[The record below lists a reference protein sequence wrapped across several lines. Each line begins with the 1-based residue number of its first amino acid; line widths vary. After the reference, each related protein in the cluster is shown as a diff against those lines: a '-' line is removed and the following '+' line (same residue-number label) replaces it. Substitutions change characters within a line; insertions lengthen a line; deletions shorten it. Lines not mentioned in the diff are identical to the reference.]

1 MIRAYHPDTCAFRY
15 NFNDITVTKA
25 RAYGLHFARML
36 KRLLWFSLFAIATAA
51 QESTNTS
58 NPPLHTVRASAEAVI
73 MARPDRAE
81 VNLAVSNKAE
91 TAQAAAAENAKTSQ
105 KLLDAVKP
113 LVNATGQIRTSGYN
127 LNPDYEYPQGGPPK
141 LTGYRAMNS
150 ILVTL
155 DDLNSVG
162 KIIDTAVQ
170 AGATNVE
177 GVSFTI
183 RNDDTYRSQALA
195 EAAQKAR
202 SSAEAIAQAL
212 NVRVIGVLDAQI
224 VEAPPVHP
232 IALARMVSAG
242 PAPTPITTGPIEVRA
257 SVSVTLQ
264 VEPAAAAGAS
274 P

>member
-1 MIRAYHPDTCAFRY
+1 
-15 NFNDITVTKA
+15 
-25 RAYGLHFARML
+25 ML
-36 KRLLWFSLFAIATAA
+36 KRLLCFSLFAITAGA
-51 QESTNTS
+51 QESTSTS
-58 NPPLHTVRASAEAVI
+58 NAQLHTVRASAEAVV

-81 VNLAVSNKAE
+81 IIFAVSNKAE

-105 KLLDAVKP
+105 KLFDTLKP
-113 LVNATGQIRTSGYN
+113 LVNANGQIRTFGYS
-127 LNPDYEYPQGGPPK
+127 LSPDYEYPQGGSPK

-155 DDLNSVG
+155 DDLNAVG
-162 KIIDTAVQ
+162 KVIDTAVQ

-183 RNDDTYRSQALA
+183 RSDDTYRSQALA
-195 EAAQKAR
+195 QAAQKAR
-202 SSAEAIAQAL
+202 ANAEAIAEAL
-212 NVRVIGVLDAQI
+212 NVRVVGLLDAQI

-232 IALARMVSAG
+232 IALARMATAG
-242 PAPTPITTGPIEVRA
+242 QPPTPITAGSIEVRA

-264 VEPAAAAGAS
+264 VEPATAAGAS